1 MKTVLITG
9 SSRGIGL
16 GLVKEYVKNG
26 YKVVATCRDPETAS
40 DLKSTLAETNQP
52 SAIALDVASDDSI
65 FKAAEEVS
73 KIVDSID
80 ILINNAGVAAKN
92 HPNDPAIGVDRE
104 DALRVYSTNVIGPL
118 KVTEAFLPL
127 LRKGNEKKVV
137 NISSFL
143 GSLGC
148 ACPEL
153 GSFTTY
159 SGSKAA
165 LNMVTRYQAFELNDC
180 IIASVEPGWVDT
192 DMGNAGGKVKPPLTM
207 LDCAP
212 KLVNT
217 IEGLK
222 REDSSFYF
230 SLEGEK
236 MQF

>member
-137 NISSFL
+137 NISSSS
-143 GSLGC
+143 GSIAG
-148 ACPEL
+148 ATP
-153 GSFTTY
+153 SFVITTY
-159 SGSKAA
+159 CASKAA
-165 LNMVTRYQAFELNDC
+165 LNMVTRYQAFELKDL
-180 IIASVEPGWVDT
+180 IVVAIEPGWVNT
-192 DMGNAGGKVKPPLTM
+192 DMGRSDCLGTPPLSISG
-207 LDCAP
+207 AGR
-212 KLVNT
+212 KLLRT
-217 IEGLK
+217 ISNLK
-222 REDSSFYF
+222 ESDSSWFLSINGDRYSF
-230 SLEGEK
+230 
-236 MQF
+236 

>member
-127 LRKGNEKKVV
+127 LRKGNEKKVI
-137 NISSFL
+137 NISSSP
-143 GSLGC
+143 GSCGC
-148 ACPEL
+148 PGATL
-153 GSFTTY
+153 QSYATY
-159 SGSKAA
+159 NGSKGA
-165 LNMVTRYQAFELNDC
+165 LNTVTRL
-180 IIASVEPGWVDT
+180 S
-192 DMGNAGGKVKPPLTM
+192 
-207 LDCAP
+207 
-212 KLVNT
+212 
-217 IEGLK
+217 
-222 REDSSFYF
+222 
-230 SLEGEK
+230 
-236 MQF
+236 

>member
-137 NISSFL
+137 IISSLL
-143 GSLGC
+143 GSIANCKG
-148 ACPEL
+148 
-153 GSFTTY
+153 GRTTY
-159 SGSKAA
+159 SCSKAA
-165 LNMVTRYQAFELNDC
+165 VNMATMCLSREVTDLTFATLH
-180 IIASVEPGWVDT
+180 PGHVQT
-192 DMGNAGGKVKPPLTM
+192 DMGSSGGRS
-207 LDCAP
+207 AP
-212 KLVNT
+212 VTVEESALGMYNVISKL
-217 IEGLK
+217 K
-222 REDSSFYF
+222 MEDSGLFCDWNGCK
-230 SLEGEK
+230 LPW
-236 MQF
+236 

>member
-127 LRKGNEKKVV
+127 LRKGNEKKVINV
-137 NISSFL
+137 SSDS
-143 GSLGC
+143 GSLAKATPWLILNTYC
-148 ACPEL
+148 A
-153 GSFTTY
+153 
-159 SGSKAA
+159 SKAA
-165 LNMVTRYQAFELNDC
+165 LNMVTRYQAFELKDF
-180 IIASVEPGWVDT
+180 IVVAIEPDWVDT
-192 DMGNAGGKVKPPLTM
+192 RLGSFDPNSPANMGVDECCKRYVDTIS
-207 LDCAP
+207 
-212 KLVNT
+212 KLSTN
-217 IEGLK
+217 
-222 REDSSFYF
+222 DSSWFL
-230 SLEGEK
+230 SLDGK
-236 MQF
+236 RFPF

>member
-127 LRKGNEKKVV
+127 LRKGNEKKVI
-137 NISSFL
+137 NISDTS
-143 GSLGC
+143 GSISGASPSLI
-148 ACPEL
+148 
-153 GSFTTY
+153 STTY
-159 SGSKAA
+159 AASKAA
-165 LNMVTRYQAFELNDC
+165 LNMATRYQAFELENFIVVSIVPC
-180 IIASVEPGWVDT
+180 W
-192 DMGNAGGKVKPPLTM
+192 
-207 LDCAP
+207 
-212 KLVNT
+212 VNT
-217 IEGLK
+217 ESGQSGSSETPQPSFDDFAMKLFDTISKLK
-222 REDSSFYF
+222 QSESSWFLNCNGSRCCF
-230 SLEGEK
+230 
-236 MQF
+236 